1 MANTHGQNSKL
12 RHVFIWSG
20 SLANILSEQTTLFV
34 TCPLKLTPF
43 LEQEISSL
51 GFVTE
56 SVSDVGVSIK
66 GSIREAMALC
76 LHSRIASR
84 VLLLLKEFYV
94 RTPMDMYKSVY
105 SLPWE
110 DIIPDDG
117 YFTVITSIDT
127 KTITNTHFAGQK
139 CKDGIVDRIRKH
151 RQRRPD
157 SGAEKDKTVIF
168 LYWHHTKCSVYVDM
182 SGNPLHRRGYRL
194 NPWKAPMRE
203 NLAAAVISATVW
215 APYSM
220 PFVNPMCGSGTLA
233 IEAAMMASDTAPGSL
248 RKNYGFMHVFGYD
261 KELWRHLLLD
271 AMQAKRECEAPR
283 IFASDIH
290 PGAIRIARE
299 NAKVAGVEEWI
310 DWSVCDVRDLSL
322 PDPKGIIIM
331 NPEYGQRLGSEK
343 SLEEEYKE
351 IGDLFKQR
359 CSDWTGY
366 VFTGNLQAAKSI
378 GLRTSKRIPFFNADI
393 ECRLLEFPLYKGK
406 KE

>member
-1 MANTHGQNSKL
+1 MANTHCQNSKL

-157 SGAEKDKTVIF
+157 SGAEK
-168 LYWHHTKCSVYVDM
+168 TK
-182 SGNPLHRRGYRL
+182 R
-194 NPWKAPMRE
+194 
-203 NLAAAVISATVW
+203 
-215 APYSM
+215 
-220 PFVNPMCGSGTLA
+220 
-233 IEAAMMASDTAPGSL
+233 
-248 RKNYGFMHVFGYD
+248 
-261 KELWRHLLLD
+261 
-271 AMQAKRECEAPR
+271 
-283 IFASDIH
+283 
-290 PGAIRIARE
+290 
-299 NAKVAGVEEWI
+299 
-310 DWSVCDVRDLSL
+310 
-322 PDPKGIIIM
+322 
-331 NPEYGQRLGSEK
+331 
-343 SLEEEYKE
+343 
-351 IGDLFKQR
+351 
-359 CSDWTGY
+359 
-366 VFTGNLQAAKSI
+366 
-378 GLRTSKRIPFFNADI
+378 
-393 ECRLLEFPLYKGK
+393 
-406 KE
+406 